1 MANTLNIGL
10 DRVKL
15 EYDGII
21 PKDDEDYVQALVDK
35 GVRVLLADCP
45 GLLAR
50 VKSGATDPELAQD
63 AVVDAVLR
71 VLRDDDPTIQSESE
85 GGYSY
90 SKRALAASPD
100 IWYTDRWLARLG
112 CTKGEEAG
120 PRTARV
126 GMRRGWAL
134 P

>member
-1 MANTLNIGL
+1 MANSLNIGL

-21 PKDDEDYVQALVDK
+21 PENDEDYVQALVDK

-120 PRTARV
+120 PGTARV

>member
-1 MANTLNIGL
+1 MANALNIGL

-21 PKDDEDYVQALVDK
+21 PENDEDYVQALVDK

-120 PRTARV
+120 PGTARV